1 MKIQILPAA
10 CGRTSR
16 GGASRGGRKLQWQ
29 RVGRERY
36 DAWLKACEV
45 RVKKVAKRYRH
56 SKYGS
61 QGELLAKPGGG
72 GAARGPGQRGQRRLR
87 RWCMPASTT
96 FLLTVRK
103 VCAMGLAGSK
113 ERGWTFDADA
123 PADLR
128 HVTALITGAN
138 SGTGLEAAKALA
150 SRGAHVVLGCRS
162 RERGEAAVAQVR
174 EHAAAAGASGGSA
187 VLELMDLADL
197 ASVRAAA
204 RRVEKAHG
212 KSLNLL
218 VNNAGV
224 MAIPY
229 ERTGDGHE
237 RQWQTNVLGHH
248 LLTGLLL
255 KTLVKNRPSR
265 VVAHASSA
273 ARGATSLVAAGA
285 GAVDRPY
292 RSSAGS
298 WGRYN
303 LTKVA
308 NIWQVSTRGRRA
320 GRSRGLTFILSLKK
334 IWQARVLAKKLKARG
349 LEGEVLSLACQP
361 GECSTASPVGPD

>member
-1 MKIQILPAA
+1 
-10 CGRTSR
+10 
-16 GGASRGGRKLQWQ
+16 
-29 RVGRERY
+29 
-36 DAWLKACEV
+36 
-45 RVKKVAKRYRH
+45 
-56 SKYGS
+56 
-61 QGELLAKPGGG
+61 
-72 GAARGPGQRGQRRLR
+72 
-87 RWCMPASTT
+87 MPASTT

-128 HVTALITGAN
+128 HVTAFVTGAN

-150 SRGAHVVLGCRS
+150 SRGARVILGCRS

-174 EHAAAAGASGGSA
+174 EHVAAAGASGGSA
-187 VLELMDLADL
+187 VLELVDLADL
-197 ASVRAAA
+197 SSVRAAA

-224 MAIPY
+224 MAVPY

-255 KTLVKNRPSR
+255 ETLVKNRPSR

-298 WGRYN
+298 WARYN

-308 NIWQVSTRGRRA
+308 NIWQA
-320 GRSRGLTFILSLKK
+320 RSLSE
-334 IWQARVLAKKLKARG
+334 KLKARG

-361 GECSTASPVGPD
+361 GYANTNLQFTAGKPYYLLKVLNNTVAQGAKPGADPLLRCCVDPEIEPNSFVGPQYMMWGPAVLEEPSALARDDAEAEHCWRLLAEQSEAAKHLPRGMDWYC